1 MVKNLP
7 KVQESQV
14 PSLSL
19 VEPLER
25 EMATHSGILAWEI
38 PLSEDLGMLQSMGS
52 QKRSTGLSNLTS
64 NITNKLL

>member
-7 KVQESQV
+7 EVQESQV

>member
-7 KVQESQV
+7 EVQEFQV

-38 PLSEDLGMLQSMGS
+38 PLSEDLGGLQSMGS
-52 QKRSTGLSNLTS
+52 QKRPTGLSNLTS

>member
-7 KVQESQV
+7 EVQEFQV

-38 PLSEDLGMLQSMGS
+38 PLSEDLGGLQSMGS
-52 QKRSTGLSNLTS
+52 QKRPTGLSSLTS

>member
-7 KVQESQV
+7 EVQEFQV

-38 PLSEDLGMLQSMGS
+38 PLSEDLGGLQSMGS

-64 NITNKLL
+64 NINKLL